1 MKTER
6 KHFKAINF
14 DLDTNKLKAYFNPY
28 NDAYYKIGKDLKKQG
43 FVHRQGSGYVSKD
56 KLNTLEVYIKIMNL
70 VKNNP
75 WLSTCAKK
83 FDVTNVPAKVWDMM
97 NVIQGKIP
105 ALVKEIDSKK
115 NPDRKQLPV
124 ENTPKQTVTNKVQN
138 GLILQASQFWAFEKT
153 TIGKKLHDGFTILS
167 NPENQWFLL
176 KDGLPKN
183 NSDELAIGDKT
194 TIDDVVAQ
202 YSSESRKDMITRF
215 DSKQDAIDY
224 WHKHSAEYSAMREQY
239 PELNEYTKKAQDAI
253 DELLPAEF
261 KPKASGSGS
270 SGSGSSGFGSSGFG
284 SSGFGSSG
292 SSARRTSRP
301 ASSSGRD
308 ERGH

>member
-1 MKTER
+1 MEST
-6 KHFKAINF
+6 KHFKAFNF
-14 DLDTNKLKAYFNPY
+14 DLDTNKLKLFFNPY
-28 NDAYYKIGKDLKKQG
+28 TDAYSKLRSVLKKHG
-43 FVHRQGSGYVSKD
+43 FEHRQGSGYISEKQLD
-56 KLNTLEVYIKIMNL
+56 DNDVYIITKKIAQQC
-70 VKNNP
+70 P
-75 WLSTCAKK
+75 WLATCAKE
-83 FDVTNVPAKVWDMM
+83 FDVTNIDKNGIYSALF
-97 NVIQGKIP
+97 ILQGKTSP
-105 ALVKEIDSKK
+105 TSTMTST
-115 NPDRKQLPV
+115 Q
-124 ENTPKQTVTNKVQN
+124 TNKVQN

-153 TIGKKLHDGFTILS
+153 TIGKKLHNGFTILS

-183 NSDELAIGDKT
+183 NGDELAIGDKT

-261 KPKASGSGS
+261 KTKT
-270 SGSGSSGFGSSGFG
+270 
-284 SSGFGSSG
+284 SG